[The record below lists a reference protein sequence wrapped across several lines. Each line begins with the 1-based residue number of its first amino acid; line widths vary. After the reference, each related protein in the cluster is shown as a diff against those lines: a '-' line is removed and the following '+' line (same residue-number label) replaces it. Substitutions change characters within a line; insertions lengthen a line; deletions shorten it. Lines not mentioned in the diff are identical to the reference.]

1 MRRVQLAFLLSAFL
15 PLISFSTGGGSP
27 YSRLGLGD
35 LRYFGGTAAI
45 GMANT
50 GIAIVRPNEIS
61 ALNPAAWA
69 GIHRTRFDAGFL
81 YEGFRTEDRQE
92 SVFQSSGNFSG
103 LLFAIPVAPSQ
114 GLTVAGGF
122 LPYSTTNYNIET
134 AVSLFSTPAVSHY
147 YGDGGTSIATIG
159 FSYDLTSDFHIGS
172 RFNYIFGTLG
182 FNTSLSFPQTDE
194 FFGGTARKEI
204 STYGVNFTFGAVVD
218 SLGKLLSLKLLKS
231 ASIGFI
237 ITTPSK
243 LNLSSVTY
251 YTYAQKKDTSAT
263 TSSNVDLPFSLGIGI
278 ALPVAQRTLLAADLF
293 TQPWSKS
300 KPLSSS
306 SPFENLHR
314 IALGIEHSPSMEPGA
329 PYFDRSEFRAGIFY
343 STLYETINGNSLR
356 EYGLSGGIGLPLSSG
371 TMMRISLEYARR
383 APEGEDL
390 TNDRIIRLAIMLSA
404 SERWFVRPEE
414 RQ

>member
-1 MRRVQLAFLLSAFL
+1 MMRVRLAFFFTAFV

-35 LRYFGGTAAI
+35 LRYFAGTAAI

-50 GIAIVRPNEIS
+50 GIAVVHPNEIS

-69 GIHRTRFDAGFL
+69 GIHRTRFDVGFL
-81 YEGFRTEDRQE
+81 YEGFQTDDQQV

-122 LPYSTTNYNIET
+122 LPYSTMNYNIET
-134 AVSLFSTPAVSHY
+134 SVSLFSTPAISHY
-147 YGDGGTSIATIG
+147 YGDGGISMATIG
-159 FSYDLTSDFHIGS
+159 FSYDLMSDFHIGS
-172 RFNYIFGTLG
+172 RFNYVFGTLG
-182 FNTSLSFPQTDE
+182 FNTSLSFPQANE
-194 FFGGTARKEI
+194 LFGGTARKEL
-204 STYGVNFTFGAVVD
+204 STYGVNFTLGAVVD
-218 SLGKLLSLKLLKS
+218 SLGKLLSMRLLRS

-243 LNLSSVTY
+243 LNLSRVTY

-263 TSSNVDLPFSLGIGI
+263 SSSSVDLPFSLGIGI
-278 ALPVAQRTLLAADLF
+278 ALPIAQRTLLAADFF

-300 KPLSSS
+300 KPLSPS

-314 IALGIEHSPSMEPGA
+314 IALGIQRSPYIEPGA
-329 PYFDRSEFRAGIFY
+329 AYFDRSEFRAGIFY
-343 STLYETINGNSLR
+343 STLYETVNGNSLR

-371 TMMRISLEYARR
+371 TMMRISVEYARR
-383 APEGEDL
+383 APEGENL
-390 TNDRIIRLAIMLSA
+390 INDRIIRLGIMISA

-414 RQ
+414 